1 MRASADSARLAALCE
16 IDLFPLPEGTPY
28 RKLLQAYRAEVLY
41 TDHQMGRLLKALG
54 SMGLSENTVVI
65 FTSDHGEAFGERGRL
80 DHGNYLCD
88 AMLRVPLIFSGPGV
102 PEGERRSD
110 RVELRDVGMTL
121 LELAK
126 VSDAHR
132 LDGRNLFA
140 GAVAEDLRFSSTWI
154 GQLPLPEEQRV
165 EQVGR
170 VFSAESPE
178 WTLIWVPRGDGWEDD
193 HYELYRNS
201 ETADTSAEVADEHP
215 ELVVSL
221 RDAIADWIERT
232 HRDRDGWSSG
242 EGTVEL
248 LKALGYIGDD

>member
-1 MRASADSARLAALCE
+1 MMKERYQGGDVDLDVLEQYIVHESEKYDAEIAGCDVAIGALF
-16 IDLFPLPEGTPY
+16 D
-28 RKLLQAYRAEVLY
+28 
-41 TDHQMGRLLKALG
+41 ALDE
-54 SMGLSENTVVI
+54 LSLRDETVVVI
-65 FTSDHGEAFGERGRL
+65 TSDHGEAFGERGRL

-88 AMLRVPLIFSGPGV
+88 AMLRVPLIFTGPGV

-110 RVELRDVGMTL
+110 RVELRDAGMTL

-126 VSDAHR
+126 VPGAHR

-140 GAVAEDLRFSSTWI
+140 EGAVDDLRFCSTWI

-165 EQVGR
+165 ERVGR

-178 WTLIWVPRGDGWEDD
+178 WTLVWVPRGDGEEDD
-193 HYELYRNS
+193 HYELYRTTDS
-201 ETADTSAEVADEHP
+201 ADTSADVSAQHP
-215 ELVVSL
+215 EVVVSL
-221 RDAIADWIERT
+221 RDAIAAWIETT
-232 HRDRDGWSSG
+232 HRERDGWSSG